1 LVGKK
6 RSVGNPVLGGYSLFN
21 AFVPFFMSKYTNIK
35 EKEEVKRFDKRLPF
49 L

>member
-1 LVGKK
+1 L
-6 RSVGNPVLGGYSLFN
+6 GNYFFITGNLVLGGYSLFN